1 MFISKKKFNEAIAK
15 AKEETAGEIWK
26 DQRMDNLHRELH
38 DRMNHLEKRISNLET
53 KGKKKRRCDNGITP
67 SCGW

>member
-15 AKEETAGEIWK
+15 AKEETAQECLQNQITESS
-26 DQRMDNLHRELH
+26 MREMR

>member
-15 AKEETAGEIWK
+15 AKEETANKCWENERFE
-26 DQRMDNLHRELH
+26 RMERNFH
-38 DRMNHLEKRISNLET
+38 DRMNHLEKRVSNLET
-53 KGKKKRRCDNGITP
+53 KGKKKRRCDNDITP